1 MKFVDLGRQYQSYRQ
16 EIDSAIHEII
26 KKTQFILGKPV
37 EDLETALAA
46 YVGVKHA
53 IGVGSGTDGLLLA
66 LMAMDLRP
74 GEEVITTPF
83 TFIATAEV
91 IALLKAKPVFVDI
104 DPKSF
109 NLDTGEMRDALAA
122 RQKAGAKVRG
132 ILPVS
137 LYGQCPDMDEINE
150 IASEFGLLVIE
161 DACQS
166 FGAKYK
172 NRLSCGFNDMGVT
185 SFFPSKPLGAYGDGG
200 MVFTDDPEK
209 ADMIRC
215 LRVHGQRARYK
226 HEEIGLN
233 ARLDSI
239 QAAIV
244 LAKFAHFDEEIKAR
258 QEAARHYSELI
269 NQKIPEIQTPVVMPD
284 RTCVYAQYT
293 VRIPKGLRDQ
303 VTGFLKQEG
312 IPFAIHYPVPVH
324 LQPAFKGLGL
334 GPGSFPYAEK
344 AAEEVLSLP
353 MHAFITP
360 EEQEIVIDGLERA
373 IGVAWTK
380 KLK

>member
-1 MKFVDLGRQYQSYRQ
+1 MKFVDLGKQYQSYRQ

-26 KKTQFILGKPV
+26 KESRFILGKPV
-37 EDLETALAA
+37 EDLETALAD
-46 YVGVKHA
+46 YVKVSHA

-66 LMAMDLRP
+66 LMTMDLKP
-74 GEEVITTPF
+74 EEEVITTPF

-91 IALLKAKPVFVDI
+91 IALLKAKPIFVDI

-109 NLDTGEMRDALAA
+109 NLDTGKMRDTLAA
-122 RQKAGAKVRG
+122 RQKAGARVRG

-150 IASEFGLLVIE
+150 IASESGLFVIE

-166 FGAKYK
+166 FGARYK
-172 NRLSCGFNDMGVT
+172 NRLSCGLSDIGVT

-215 LRVHGQRARYK
+215 LRVHGQKARYQ

-244 LAKFAHFDEEIKAR
+244 LAKFAHFDDEIKAR
-258 QEAARHYSELI
+258 QEAAIHYSELI
-269 NQKIPEIQTPVVMPD
+269 NRKIPEIQTPEIMPE
-284 RTCVYAQYT
+284 RTSVYAQYT
-293 VRIPKGLRDQ
+293 LRIPGGLRDQ
-303 VTGFLKQEG
+303 VAGFLKQEG
-312 IPFAIHYPVPVH
+312 IPFAIHYPNPVH

-334 GPGSFPYAEK
+334 GPGSFPHAER

-360 EEQEIVIDGLERA
+360 EEQEIVIDCLERA
-373 IGVAWTK
+373 IGVTWTK

>member
-1 MKFVDLGRQYQSYRQ
+1 MKFVDLDRQYQRYRY
-16 EIDSAIHEII
+16 EIDSAIQETI
-26 KKTQFILGKPV
+26 KKGQFVLGKPV
-37 EDLETALAA
+37 EDLENALAA
-46 YVGVKHA
+46 YVGVRHA

-74 GEEVITTPF
+74 EEEVITTPF

-91 IALLKAKPVFVDI
+91 MALLRAKPLFVDI
-104 DPKSF
+104 DPESF
-109 NLDTGEMRDALAA
+109 NLDTGGIRDALVK
-122 RQKAGAKVRG
+122 RQKAGARVRG

-150 IASEFGLLVIE
+150 IASEFGLFVVE

-166 FGAKYK
+166 FGAEYK
-172 NRLSCGFNDMGVT
+172 DRLSCGLNAMGVT

-200 MVFTDDPEK
+200 MVFTDDNVM
-209 ADMIRC
+209 ADMIKC
-215 LRVHGQRARYK
+215 LRVHGQRARYR

-244 LAKFAHFDEEIKAR
+244 LAKFAHFGEEIKAR
-258 QEAARHYSELI
+258 QEAADRYSELI
-269 NQKIPEIQTPVVMPD
+269 NQKIPEIKTPAVMPD

-293 VRIPKGLRDQ
+293 VRIPRGLREK
-303 VTGFLKQEG
+303 VTTHLKQEG
-312 IPFAIHYPVPVH
+312 IPFAIHYPIPIH

-334 GPGSFPYAEK
+334 GPGSFPHAEK

-360 EEQEIVIDGLERA
+360 EEQENVINGLVEG
-373 IGVAWTK
+373 IGSKT
-380 KLK
+380 

>member
-26 KKTQFILGKPV
+26 KESRFILGKPV
-37 EDLETALAA
+37 EDLETALAD
-46 YVGVKHA
+46 YIEVSHA

-66 LMAMDLRP
+66 LMAMDLKP

-91 IALLKAKPVFVDI
+91 IALLKARPVFVDI

-109 NLDTGEMRDALAA
+109 NLDTGEIRDILAA
-122 RQKAGAKVRG
+122 RQKAGARVRG

-150 IASEFGLLVIE
+150 IASGSGLFVIE

-166 FGAKYK
+166 FGARYK
-172 NRLSCGFNDMGVT
+172 DRLSCGLSDIGVT

-215 LRVHGQRARYK
+215 LRVHGQKARYL
-226 HEEIGLN
+226 HEEIGIN

-258 QEAARHYSELI
+258 QKAAIHYSELI
-269 NQKIPEIQTPVVMPD
+269 SHKMPEIQVPEIMPE
-284 RTCVYAQYT
+284 RTSVYAQYT
-293 VRIPKGLRDQ
+293 VRITGGLRDQ
-303 VTGFLKQEG
+303 VAGFLKQEG
-312 IPFAIHYPVPVH
+312 IPFAIHYPKPIH

-334 GPGSFPYAEK
+334 GPGSFPHAER

-360 EEQEIVIDGLERA
+360 EEQEIVIDCLERA
-373 IGVAWTK
+373 IGSQA
-380 KLK
+380 

>member
-1 MKFVDLGRQYQSYRQ
+1 MKFVDLDRQYQRYRY
-16 EIDSAIHEII
+16 EIDSAIQETI
-26 KKTQFILGKPV
+26 KKGQFILGKPV
-37 EDLETALAA
+37 EDLENALAA
-46 YVGVKHA
+46 YVGVRHA

-74 GEEVITTPF
+74 EEEVITTPF

-91 IALLKAKPVFVDI
+91 VALLKAKPLFVDI

-109 NLDTGEMRDALAA
+109 NLNTGEIRDTLVK
-122 RQKAGAKVRG
+122 RQKAGARVRG

-150 IASEFGLLVIE
+150 IASEFGLFVIE

-172 NRLSCGFNDMGVT
+172 DRLSCGLNAMGVT

-200 MVFTDDPEK
+200 MLFTDDDIM
-209 ADMIRC
+209 ADMIKC
-215 LRVHGQRARYK
+215 LRVHGQSARYR

-244 LAKFAHFDEEIKAR
+244 LAKFAHFGEEIKAR
-258 QEAARHYSELI
+258 QEIAGHYSELI
-269 NQKIPEIQTPVVMPD
+269 NQKMPEIQTPSVMPD

-293 VRIPKGLRDQ
+293 VRIPGGLREK
-303 VTGFLKQEG
+303 VTAYLKQEG
-312 IPFAIHYPVPVH
+312 IPFAIHYPIPIH

-334 GPGSFPYAEK
+334 GPGSFPHAEK

-360 EEQEIVIDGLERA
+360 QEQEIVIDGLERG
-373 IGVAWTK
+373 IGSRA
-380 KLK
+380 